1 VPAFREFFPMPGA
14 SMDNN
19 DVLKRLRYA
28 LNITD
33 LKVVELFKLADY
45 DIAKPELESIFKT
58 EDEVGY
64 VECGDALMDKFL
76 EGLVISRRGRKPEAS
91 KGESRSRGKVR
102 LNNNDILKRIKI
114 ALEMKDDDVIEVMGL
129 ADMAIS
135 KSELSALL
143 RKPGHSNYRPCGD
156 QFLRNFLSGLTSKY
170 RV

>member
-1 VPAFREFFPMPGA
+1 
-14 SMDNN
+14 MDNN

-58 EDEVGY
+58 EGEAGY
-64 VECGDALMDKFL
+64 AECGDALMDKFL

-91 KGESRSRGKVR
+91 MGESRSRGMAR
-102 LNNNDILKRIKI
+102 LSNNDILKRIKI
-114 ALEMKDDDVIEVMGL
+114 ALEMKDDDVIEVMRL
-129 ADMAIS
+129 AKIGIS
-135 KSELSALL
+135 KSELSALF
-143 RKPGHSNYRPCGD
+143 RKPGHTNYRPCGD
-156 QFLRNFLSGLTSKY
+156 QFLRNFLLGLTAKY